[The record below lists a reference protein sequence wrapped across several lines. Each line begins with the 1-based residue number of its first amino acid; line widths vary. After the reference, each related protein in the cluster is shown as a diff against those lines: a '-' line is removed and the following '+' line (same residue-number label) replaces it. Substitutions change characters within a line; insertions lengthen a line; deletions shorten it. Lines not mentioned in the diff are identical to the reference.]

1 MLALSTPHLLSG
13 AGSALRRAAR
23 LTPNK
28 SISIRTA
35 PDFPGRAPSSE
46 RE

>member
-1 MLALSTPHLLSG
+1 MMLALSTPHQSG
-13 AGSALRRAAR
+13 GESALRRAASTR
-23 LTPNK
+23 PPT
-28 SISIRTA
+28 IIDIRTA